1 MPLLFI
7 LWETN
12 QLFWSSVTLMLNSLH
27 LMVDYKPSIKSILYF
42 TFLRFPSYFPF
53 SFSFSKW
60 NLSLLHY
67 QQPLLNTYTIFLFQI
82 LALITHC
89 NITLPN
95 TFFDDQM
102 QLYTP
107 KIQSLY
113 CVSTILFFQVCIQIS
128 LQLQFY
134 IPISY
139 INPSYEHWISNKR
152 ITPNTNFTF
161 LFYPLLFFHN
171 IIISYYNK
179 IIII

>member
-107 KIQSLY
+107 KIQSPY
-113 CVSTILFFQVCIQIS
+113 RGSTISLLHICVQFPLQIQY
-128 LQLQFY
+128 Y
-134 IPISY
+134 IPTTY
-139 INPSYEHWISNKR
+139 INPPYEHWISNKY
-152 ITPNTNFTF
+152 ITSSTNFAF
-161 LFYPLLFFHN
+161 LFYAL
-171 IIISYYNK
+171 SYFSQYNCF
-179 IIII
+179 ILQWN